1 MDYDFSG
8 KRILIADNDESIV
21 TMLETTLREKGAE
34 VISVMDGSEVM
45 DTFRDEHGRFD
56 LLILDVKMPG
66 MGGVDIALN
75 IRAID
80 ALPGTLDVPIIIIA
94 AHEKYFNVV
103 RAEIAGICELMHKPL
118 DEERVYAVVA
128 KYMR

>member
-8 KRILIADNDESIV
+8 KRILVADNDESVV
-21 TMLETTLREKGAE
+21 TILEGALREKGAE

-45 DTFRDEHGRFD
+45 DTFRDEHGKFD

-80 ALPGTLDVPIIIIA
+80 ALPGTSDVPIIVIA

-103 RAEIAGICELMHKPL
+103 RAEIAGICELLHKPI
-118 DEERVYAVVA
+118 EPERLYAAVK
-128 KYMR
+128 KYI